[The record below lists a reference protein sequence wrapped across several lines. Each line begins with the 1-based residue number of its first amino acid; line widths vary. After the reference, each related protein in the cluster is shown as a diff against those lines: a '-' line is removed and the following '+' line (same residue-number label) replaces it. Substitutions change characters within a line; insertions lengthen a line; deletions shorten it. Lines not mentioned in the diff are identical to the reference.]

1 MTSFKIAEQKENPVV
16 KQESSNRAFII
27 GLDGA
32 IGRCVKEAQTP
43 VIDDFVAGGAK
54 NYSARSVYPSS
65 SYPAWGSMFHGVG
78 PEKHKLGSPV
88 PCPENVSWPS
98 FMKVLQQQR
107 PDSRLASFSCWEPIN
122 SHIIELSCGCH
133 RVSMPDPELVSAST
147 GYIRTNPPDILF
159 MQLDD
164 IDAAGH
170 KYGYGTKSYL
180 EQITITDGL
189 IGQILEAIKD
199 AGVFDDS
206 LIILLSDHGG
216 RGKDH
221 GTDHPDCMTTF
232 WACRGPGVVPGADVD
247 DVNIMDTAAI
257 VASALELT
265 RPAGWDARIPGG
277 IFAL

>member
-1 MTSFKIAEQKENPVV
+1 MTSFKIAEHKENQVL
-16 KQESSNRAFII
+16 KQRSCNHVFII

-32 IGRCVKEAQTP
+32 IGRCVKEAHTP
-43 VIDDFVAGGAK
+43 IIDDFVAGGAK
-54 NYSARSVYPSS
+54 TYSARTVYPSS
-65 SYPAWGSMFHGVG
+65 SFPAWGSMFHGVG

-98 FMKVLQQQR
+98 FMKVLQQER

-122 SHIIELSCGCH
+122 SNIIELSCGCH
-133 RVSMPDPELVSAST
+133 CVSMPDPELVNTST
-147 GYIRTNPPDILF
+147 GYIRNNPPDILF

-170 KYGYGTKSYL
+170 KHGYGTKSYL

-189 IGQILEAIKD
+189 VGQVIDAIKD

-206 LIILLSDHGG
+206 MIILLSDHGG
-216 RGKDH
+216 YEKGH

-232 WACRGPGVVPGADVD
+232 WACRGPCIAPQGNVAEM
-247 DVNIMDTAAI
+247 NIMDTASI
-257 VASALELT
+257 VALALELT
-265 RPAGWDARIPGG
+265 RPSGWDAQIPDG
-277 IFAL
+277 IFFQ